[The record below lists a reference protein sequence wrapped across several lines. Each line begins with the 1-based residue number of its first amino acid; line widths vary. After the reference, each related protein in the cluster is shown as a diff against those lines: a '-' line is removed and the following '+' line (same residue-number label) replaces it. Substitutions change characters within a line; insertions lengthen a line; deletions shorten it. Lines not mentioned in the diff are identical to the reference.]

1 MALLLVAVISV
12 STLAFGAVYPWA
24 FLPLFAAAAVIGIAG
39 VIRGGVPRPL
49 RAPAA
54 ALGAAWIVAA
64 LQLAPLPIPVIEAI
78 SPKTAEI
85 LRVYTLL
92 FTTSPEEWL
101 PLSLNPRSTSLAVL
115 ALGALSLYAIG
126 LPRLLDGRTL
136 RTLPPTLAIFAVPLA
151 LFGIYSLAHNDGL
164 IYGFWRPQDG
174 GGHNQAGPFIN
185 RNHFAGWMLMTACLL
200 AGWCVGQIEREL
212 SRHRHHRWRAFEWWS
227 SGEANGLLLTGAA
240 TFTAVIA
247 LFWVVS
253 RSAIVGFSGG
263 ACLFAWMMLSRRRL
277 AGRRRTAGVLVLGA
291 LLLTGIAWRGPD
303 YLLARFQDESHL
315 VGRWGAW
322 RDGLAAARDFPIFG
336 TGLNTY
342 SDAMLFYQT
351 SSSDVH
357 FAQAHNDY
365 VQLVTEGG
373 ILLFAAAAAAAG
385 FLIRA
390 IRRNIRAAQHEA
402 RGYWIRAGAAI
413 GMCSIAIQEIFE
425 FSLQIPANAFLFCT
439 LAAIALTPVSSEGPH
454 GPRDTIEPT
463 MDSVGDPLP

>member
-1 MALLLVAVISV
+1 MAMLLVAVIAAA
-12 STLAFGAVYPWA
+12 TLAFGAVYPWA
-24 FLPLFAAAAVIGIAG
+24 FLPLFAAAAAIGIAG
-39 VIRGGVPRPL
+39 LVRGGLPRPL

-64 LQLAPLPIPVIEAI
+64 LPLVPLPTPVIEAI

-85 LRVYTLL
+85 LRVYNLL
-92 FTTSPEEWL
+92 FSSSPEEWL
-101 PLSLNPRSTSLAVL
+101 PLSLNPSSTSIAVL
-115 ALGALSLYAIG
+115 ALGALSLYVIG

-136 RTLPPTLAIFAVPLA
+136 RALPPTLAIFAVPLA
-151 LFGIYSLAHNDGL
+151 LFGIYTLAHNDGL

-212 SRHRHHRWRAFEWWS
+212 SRHRHRRWRAIEWMS

-253 RSAIVGFSGG
+253 RSAIVGFSAGV
-263 ACLFAWMMLSRRRL
+263 CVFAWLLLSRQRL
-277 AGRRRTAGVLVLGA
+277 AGKRRTAGVLALGA
-291 LLLTGIAWRGPD
+291 LVLTGIMWRGPD
-303 YLLARFQDESHL
+303 YLLGRFQDERHL
-315 VGRWGAW
+315 VGRLSVW
-322 RDGLAAARDFPIFG
+322 RDGLAAARDFPVFG

-342 SDAMLFYQT
+342 SDAMLFYRT
-351 SSSDVH
+351 PTGEH
-357 FAQAHNDY
+357 YAQAHNDY

-373 ILLFAAAAAAAG
+373 LLLCAAAAAAAG

-390 IRRNIRAAQHEA
+390 IRRNIRASRHEA
-402 RGYWIRAGAAI
+402 RGYWIRTGAALGMFSI
-413 GMCSIAIQEIFE
+413 GVQEIFE

-439 LAAIALTPVSSEGPH
+439 LAAVALTPVSSEGQP
-454 GPRDTIEPT
+454 GARDSIDPT
-463 MDSVGDPLP
+463 MDSVGGPLS